1 MSNEYVQKQNQP
13 SLRRSLRSFRYA
25 INGLRALFRD
35 EPNSRIHLLAAC
47 LIHLIGFWLRFS
59 IVEWVAIWLCI
70 GFVFAAEIFNTAIE
84 NLCDHVSPERNSTIG
99 KVKDLAA
106 AGVLVAATTSVVVAL
121 FILVERV
128 L

>member
-25 INGLRALFRD
+25 INGLRVLFLD
-35 EPNSRIHLLAAC
+35 EPNSRIHLFAAC

-59 IVEWVAIWLCI
+59 IGEWIAIWLCI
-70 GFVFAAEIFNTAIE
+70 GFVFMAEIFNTAIE
-84 NLCDHVSPERNSTIG
+84 NLCDHVSPEKNPTIG

-106 AGVLVAATTSVVVAL
+106 AGVLIAAATSIIIAL
-121 FILVERV
+121 FIVVGRFA
-128 L
+128 